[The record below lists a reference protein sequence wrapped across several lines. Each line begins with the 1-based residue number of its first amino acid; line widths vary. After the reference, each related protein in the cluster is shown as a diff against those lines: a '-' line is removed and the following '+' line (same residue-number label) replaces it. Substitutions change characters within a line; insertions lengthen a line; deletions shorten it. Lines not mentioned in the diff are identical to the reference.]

1 MLPLRI
7 TVDLLQPSPPIES
20 SLHLMLIPFVQIRHR
35 SMDLACHPGLGPL
48 LKTVR
53 VQGTTTAVIFVTV
66 AVRKNAIWNDS
77 FLATRLATVE
87 GPVHG
92 DHLLLND
99 WNFHRSHIR
108 NTRCDSHQGGH
119 LRNTRC
125 DSHQEGHPLQEN
137 GIRTKG
143 VTLSKVNGIRIK
155 RATLSKADGIPT
167 KRVTLSK
174 RMGFASRG
182 SPSPKRMGFASGA
195 GPSCSKRPLSRDSS
209 PRPLYSRDSLSPKG
223 FASVPKRMGFASR
236 DSSSPKR
243 QRFESRDSDSPRRR
257 HSFRASSREASVER
271 PQSRSSPSHPYS
283 PLRQDKE
290 AEDTFMPAPVKAI
303 MDFGFFTEQGS
314 GFPLSAHFYQEGIAN
329 KRSLKSCHESYNF
342 LT

>member
-7 TVDLLQPSPPIES
+7 AVDLLQPSPPIES

-53 VQGTTTAVIFVTV
+53 VQGTTTAVTFVTV
-66 AVRKNAIWNDS
+66 AVRKNAIWKDS

-92 DHLLLND
+92 DHLLLKD

-108 NTRCDSHQGGH
+108 NTRCDSHQGDH

-143 VTLSKVNGIRIK
+143 VTLSKANRIRF
-155 RATLSKADGIPT
+155 SPPPQ
-167 KRVTLSK
+167 
-174 RMGFASRG
+174 RMGFASRESPSQQRMEFASRG
-182 SPSPKRMGFASGA
+182 PPSPKRMGFPPRGSPSPSEWDSHQEGHPLQSEWDSLLAPGLVAARDPFQGILLQGHATQGIHFLRRAS
-195 GPSCSKRPLSRDSS
+195 PLCLSEWDSLQEILLLPNDNVLSRGTQILLDYGIHSELRLVRLQLRDPS
-209 PRPLYSRDSLSPKG
+209 RGLLPPILIHLYDKIRKLKTHLCQPQLRP
-223 FASVPKRMGFASR
+223 
-236 DSSSPKR
+236 
-243 QRFESRDSDSPRRR
+243 
-257 HSFRASSREASVER
+257 
-271 PQSRSSPSHPYS
+271 
-283 PLRQDKE
+283 
-290 AEDTFMPAPVKAI
+290 
-303 MDFGFFTEQGS
+303 
-314 GFPLSAHFYQEGIAN
+314 
-329 KRSLKSCHESYNF
+329 
-342 LT
+342 

>member
-7 TVDLLQPSPPIES
+7 AMDLLQPSPPIES

-53 VQGTTTAVIFVTV
+53 VQGTTTAVTFVTV
-66 AVRKNAIWNDS
+66 AVRKNAIWNYS

-92 DHLLLND
+92 EPLLLKD
-99 WNFHRSHIR
+99 WNFYGSHLR

-143 VTLSKVNGIRIK
+143 VTLSKANGIRFYP
-155 RATLSKADGIPT
+155 LHSEWDS
-167 KRVTLSK
+167 LQ
-174 RMGFASRG
+174 G
-182 SPSPKRMGFASGA
+182 SPLLNSRCNSHHEGH
-195 GPSCSKRPLSRDSS
+195 PLQSEWDSLLTPGLVAARDSS
-209 PRPLYSRDSLSPKG
+209 PRPRYSRDSLSPKG

-236 DSSSPKR
+236 DSPSPKR

-271 PQSRSSPSHPYS
+271 HQSRSSPTHPYS
-283 PLRQDKE
+283 PSRQDKE
-290 AEDTFMPAPVKAI
+290 AEDTSMPAPVKAM
-303 MDFGFFTEQGS
+303 MDFGFFLRNNVPD
-314 GFPLSAHFYQEGIAN
+314 FRYLPICIKEGIADE
-329 KRSLKSCHESYNF
+329 RSLRSCLESYNF

>member
-7 TVDLLQPSPPIES
+7 AVDLLQPSPPIES

-35 SMDLACHPGLGPL
+35 SIDLACHPGLGPL

-53 VQGTTTAVIFVTV
+53 VQGTTTAVTFVTV
-66 AVRKNAIWNDS
+66 AVRKNAIWNDL

-92 DHLLLND
+92 DPLLLND
-99 WNFHRSHIR
+99 WNFHGSHLR

-137 GIRTKG
+137 GIRIKR
-143 VTLSKVNGIRIK
+143 VTLSKRMGFAPRGSPSPKRMGFASRGSPSPKRMGFASTPSTANGICFKGVPFSTANGICIK
-155 RATLSKADGIPT
+155 RATLSKTNGIRT

-182 SPSPKRMGFASGA
+182 SPSPKRMGFVSDS

-209 PRPLYSRDSLSPKG
+209 PRPRYSRNFLSPKG

-236 DSSSPKR
+236 DFPSPKR
-243 QRFESRDSDSPRRR
+243 QRFESGDSDSPRRR
-257 HSFRASSREASVER
+257 HSFRASFREASVET
-271 PQSRSSPSHPYS
+271 PVAVFSHPS
-283 PLRQDKE
+283 LF
-290 AEDTFMPAPVKAI
+290 TF
-303 MDFGFFTEQGS
+303 TT
-314 GFPLSAHFYQEGIAN
+314 
-329 KRSLKSCHESYNF
+329 R
-342 LT
+342 

>member
-1 MLPLRI
+1 M
-7 TVDLLQPSPPIES
+7 
-20 SLHLMLIPFVQIRHR
+20 
-35 SMDLACHPGLGPL
+35 
-48 LKTVR
+48 
-53 VQGTTTAVIFVTV
+53 
-66 AVRKNAIWNDS
+66 N
-77 FLATRLATVE
+77 
-87 GPVHG
+87 
-92 DHLLLND
+92 
-99 WNFHRSHIR
+99 
-108 NTRCDSHQGGH
+108 
-119 LRNTRC
+119 
-125 DSHQEGHPLQEN
+125 
-137 GIRTKG
+137 
-143 VTLSKVNGIRIK
+143 
-155 RATLSKADGIPT
+155 GIPT

-209 PRPLYSRDSLSPKG
+209 PRPCYSRDSLSPKG

-290 AEDTFMPAPVKAI
+290 AEDTSMPAPVKAI

-314 GFPLSAHFYQEGIAN
+314 GFPLSAHFYQEGIVN
-329 KRSLKSCHESYNF
+329 KRSLKSCLESYNF

>member
-7 TVDLLQPSPPIES
+7 AVDLLQPSPPIES

-53 VQGTTTAVIFVTV
+53 VQGTTTAVTFVTV

-92 DHLLLND
+92 DHLLLKD

-108 NTRCDSHQGGH
+108 NTMCDSHQGGH

-125 DSHQEGHPLQEN
+125 DSHQQGLPLQEN

-143 VTLSKVNGIRIK
+143 VTLSKANRICFSPPPPSTANGIRFKGVPFSTAHGIRIK
-155 RATLSKADGIPT
+155 RATHSKANGIPT

-182 SPSPKRMGFASGA
+182 SPSPK
-195 GPSCSKRPLSRDSS
+195 
-209 PRPLYSRDSLSPKG
+209 
-223 FASVPKRMGFASR
+223 
-236 DSSSPKR
+236 
-243 QRFESRDSDSPRRR
+243 
-257 HSFRASSREASVER
+257 
-271 PQSRSSPSHPYS
+271 
-283 PLRQDKE
+283 
-290 AEDTFMPAPVKAI
+290 
-303 MDFGFFTEQGS
+303 
-314 GFPLSAHFYQEGIAN
+314 
-329 KRSLKSCHESYNF
+329 
-342 LT
+342 